1 MILKVKLIKSKMSK
15 TCQRIKFIMNLSESR
30 QIFLEEIMDW
40 SDYFSDQFGESI
52 KLVELNGEETPASKI
67 FKSIVDLWL
76 EFATFEISLRQ
87 FKVSN

>member
-1 MILKVKLIKSKMSK
+1 MSENQIYYELVRIPSDISKE
-15 TCQRIKFIMNLSESR
+15 T
-30 QIFLEEIMDW
+30 MDW
-40 SDYFSDQFGESI
+40 SDYFSDQFGESS

>member
-40 SDYFSDQFGESI
+40 SDYFSDQFGESS